1 MKNICDFMI
10 IQRDADGFGR
20 GTFAGVYDIEENQT
34 VAARVCRE
42 DDNAVIID
50 WIECDVNGKEWK
62 INLEIPQGGLY
73 RIEARII
80 ASPFISY
87 ENRYDWCKL
96 IAMAQHIGVGEI
108 FVAAGQSNMSGYG
121 RDSAYDPAQLGVHL
135 FDNSGNWVIAAHPL
149 NSSVNPVYIND
160 DGASGTSPA
169 LSFAKTMARKLSLPI
184 GIVMA
189 AKGGSS
195 LEWWNPADE
204 DPYLF
209 VNLKKKLEETGKFAG
224 MIWFQGCNETNEE
237 EAYNYLEKF
246 QQAVG
251 LWREEFGHFPIALCQ
266 INRHASKSQEADR
279 FWGLVREAQR
289 RSGMTIKDVFVV
301 PTIDMYTCDGIHNG
315 SGANIIV
322 GERLAGAML
331 HGAYGMPGSS
341 APNIKIIRKLDSRTV
356 LLEFA
361 EKQSIRTMDDLA
373 SGMNIEDEN
382 GMMKCTK
389 VSICGEGA
397 KVTAEREIIGKAVFH
412 AYWEREVPAF
422 FIRDNYGMPM
432 LACYGVEIESI

>member
-1 MKNICDFMI
+1 MKNICDYMI

-20 GTFAGVYDIEENQT
+20 GTFAGTYEIPENGII
-34 VAARVCRE
+34 VARVCRE
-42 DDNAVIID
+42 DDNSVVID
-50 WIECDVNGKEWK
+50 WLKCETNGNDWK
-62 INLEIPQGGLY
+62 INLVIPQGGLY
-73 RIEARII
+73 RIEARIS
-80 ASPFISY
+80 AGPFIEY
-87 ENRYDWCKL
+87 NNRYDWCQL
-96 IAMAQHIGVGEI
+96 IGMAQHVGIGEI
-108 FVAAGQSNMSGYG
+108 FVVAGQSNMSGYG
-121 RDSAYDPAQLGVHL
+121 RDSAYDPPQLGVHL

-149 NSSVNPVYIND
+149 NSSVNPIYIND

-169 LSFAKTMARKLSLPI
+169 LSFGKAMARKLSLPI
-184 GIVMA
+184 GLMIA
-189 AKGGSS
+189 ARGGSS

-209 VNLKKKLEETGKFAG
+209 RNLEKKLEETGKFAG

-251 LWREEFGHFPIALCQ
+251 LWREEFGHFPIAMCQ
-266 INRHASKSQEADR
+266 INRHASKAEEADR
-279 FWGLVREAQR
+279 YWGLIREAQR

-301 PTIDMYTCDGIHNG
+301 PTLDMYTCDGIHNG

-331 HGAYGMPGSS
+331 HGAYGMPSS
-341 APNIKIIRKLDSRTV
+341 VAPNIKKIKKLDSRTI
-356 LLEFA
+356 LLEF
-361 EKQSIRTMDDLA
+361 ESKQSIRTMDDLA
-373 SGMNIEDEN
+373 SGMNIEDES
-382 GMMKCTK
+382 GMMKCEK
-389 VSICGEGA
+389 VSICKDGA
-397 KVTAEREIIGKAVFH
+397 KVIGERDIVGNAVFH

-432 LACYGVEIESI
+432 LACYGVPIE